1 MAAEV
6 LLKSLRR
13 RKEIKITVRG
23 RRTGRKITLPVWF
36 VLDDSTLW
44 LLPVSGSRSQW
55 FRNLLANPSLV
66 IQGGEHRVT
75 TTAEPHTGRSRA
87 APVVERFREKYGRAD
102 VARYYSRFDAAVQVP
117 L

>member
-1 MAAEV
+1 MPAEA
-6 LLKSLRR
+6 LLNSLRR
-13 RKEIKITVRG
+13 RKEIRIIVQG
-23 RRTGRKITLPVWF
+23 RRTGRRITLPVWF

-66 IQGGEHRVT
+66 IEAGEQRVT
-75 TTAEPHTGRSRA
+75 TTAKPGTGRARFR
-87 APVVERFREKYGRAD
+87 PVMERFREKYGRAD
-102 VARYYSRFDAAVQVP
+102 VARYYSRFDAAVKVP